1 MCTKYSLLQ
10 KIDLGQDTIRT
21 IHRTG
26 TLWNIPEAG
35 LFPMGHRVRYN
46 TTQLIVTQ
54 ASPRIMFRFGPRSH
68 PSRLTW
74 FSSLLTF
81 DLIQLIGPE
90 RLIRANQSLSTGRPI
105 LSLIGGKHYAG

>member
-1 MCTKYSLLQ
+1 MRSIQHRPDPPTGLYVFAPSLMCTKYSLLQ

-46 TTQLIVTQ
+46 TTQLIVYPGFPTHHV
-54 ASPRIMFRFGPRSH
+54 SFWSSKPPITIDLVFF
-68 PSRLTW
+68 PS
-74 FSSLLTF
+74 
-81 DLIQLIGPE
+81 DI
-90 RLIRANQSLSTGRPI
+90 
-105 LSLIGGKHYAG
+105 